1 MKRFSEMNIP
11 SVGSEEIFDC
21 PRISINEVVNCEV
34 QVVDFHLKVKT
45 KHGEG
50 RAVVKIKQ
58 AGEELKFFTN
68 SAYIKDVLCAVGKE
82 GLPFLTTI
90 KAIKLGKNTSYKFT

>member
-11 SVGSEEIFDC
+11 SVGNQEIFDC
-21 PRISINEVVNCEV
+21 RQISINEVVNCEV
-34 QVVDFHLKVKT
+34 QVVDFQRDVKT
-45 KHGEG
+45 QHGDG
-50 RAVVKIKQ
+50 RAVVKINQ
-58 AGEELKFFTN
+58 AGEDLKFFTN